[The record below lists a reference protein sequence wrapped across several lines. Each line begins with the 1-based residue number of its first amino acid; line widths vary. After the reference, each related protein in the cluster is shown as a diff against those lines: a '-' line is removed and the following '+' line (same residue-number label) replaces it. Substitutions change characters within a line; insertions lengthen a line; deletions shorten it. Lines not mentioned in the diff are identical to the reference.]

1 MLFTAANPHALR
13 AEAAIK
19 CNDNVYL
26 NVQMVGNAFGS
37 LAFKNN

>member
-19 CNDNVYL
+19 RNDNFYL
-26 NVQMVGNAFGS
+26 KVQMVGHAFGW